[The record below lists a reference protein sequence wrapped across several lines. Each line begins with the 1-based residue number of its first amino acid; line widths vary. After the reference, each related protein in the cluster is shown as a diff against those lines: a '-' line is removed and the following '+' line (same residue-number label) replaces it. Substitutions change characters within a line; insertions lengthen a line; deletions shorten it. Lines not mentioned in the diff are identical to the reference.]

1 MSREALV
8 LIHLSS
14 LDSYADLEFEATQ
27 ERGGAFSLA
36 FRMAE
41 AVLKHDGP
49 VVIVDQGWLFVGRE
63 SRPRSQFI
71 YELGINDW
79 EKGPLRYEDWQ
90 EVGELEI
97 FDQRGPYRDITW
109 IKFDEQYS
117 SWDDFLPLLEKTLQ
131 ELKATKVV
139 LGGLFFEHDLR
150 EGCVTE
156 TYKFLR
162 DKFPTRV
169 AAELVGCVSDYYS
182 EEEELPGGYTHGEA
196 QAED

>member
-14 LDSYADLEFEATQ
+14 LDSYTDLEFEATQ

-41 AVLKHDGP
+41 AVLQHKGP

-63 SRPRSQFI
+63 SRPRSQFL
-71 YELGINDW
+71 YELGIDDW
-79 EKGPLRYEDWQ
+79 TKGNLRYEDWQ
-90 EVGELEI
+90 KIEELEI
-97 FDQRGPYRDITW
+97 SEQRGPYRDITW

-117 SWDDFLPLLEKTLQ
+117 SWDDFLPLLEKTLKG
-131 ELKATKVV
+131 LNVARVV
-139 LGGLFFEHDLR
+139 LGGLFFEHDLS

-156 TYKFLR
+156 TYKFLKDR
-162 DKFPTRV
+162 LPTRV
-169 AAELVGCVSDYYS
+169 AAELVGCVSDYYV
-182 EEEELPGGYTHGEA
+182 EDEELPGGYTHGSGN
-196 QAED
+196 